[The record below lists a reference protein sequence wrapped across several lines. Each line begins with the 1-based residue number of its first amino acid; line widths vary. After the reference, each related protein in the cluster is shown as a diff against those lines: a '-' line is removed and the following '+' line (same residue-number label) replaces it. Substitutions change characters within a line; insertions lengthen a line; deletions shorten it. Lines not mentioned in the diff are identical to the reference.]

1 MKRVNFSREDNVSRE
16 RKRRPRT
23 PSLMKLLSHVEILSL
38 SLSLY
43 YSHIRANGGK
53 FLKYRLAKFFACH
66 K

>member
-38 SLSLY
+38 SLSLLLPY
-43 YSHIRANGGK
+43 KGK
-53 FLKYRLAKFFACH
+53 RWKVFEVSACQVFRVS
-66 K
+66 